1 MAEGIIKDVKLVLDG
16 RDLSGRMN
24 QFNINYS
31 ADMLDRTVFGSSFK
45 KRKAGL
51 KTVEISGAAFF
62 DSVANA
68 SGGGNDPVIFPKVGA
83 GGSTSIVTVCPSGF
97 AVKGYETYFSK
108 GVISQYSPAGQ
119 IGELLGLNIVIGGD
133 GELIRGKVM
142 ESATNLSTGNI
153 GNINL
158 FSERLKKSQ
167 KIYGAIHVFKV
178 STGRTYNLDAVRCA
192 TTNFDSPTSAPPA
205 KTTQFTITISTAD
218 MGKAKWGST
227 KISSSSTGYSYRFQA
242 KNVGSTVTPIS
253 GSYFLATLGHK

>member
-31 ADMLDRTVFGSSFK
+31 VDMLDKTVFGSSFR

-51 KTVEISGAAFF
+51 KTVEISGAAYF
-62 DSVANA
+62 DSVPYT
-68 SGGGNDPVIFPKVGA
+68 SGGGNDPLIFPKLGA

-97 AVKGYETYFSK
+97 ATIGYESYFSK
-108 GVISQYSPAGQ
+108 GVISQYSPAGR

-153 GNINL
+153 GNIKL
-158 FSERLKKSQ
+158 FSEPVLKSK
-167 KIYGAIHVFKV
+167 KLYGAVHVFKV
-178 STGRTYNLDAVRCA
+178 STGRSYTLDVERC
-192 TTNFDSPTSAPPA
+192 TTTDFTSA
-205 KTTQFTITISTAD
+205 KTTQFSIIISTED
-218 MGKAKWGST
+218 MGKAKWGTT
-227 KISSSSTGYSYRFQA
+227 KVNASSTGYSYRFQA
-242 KNVGSTVTPIS
+242 TNAGSTATPLS
-253 GSYFLATLGHK
+253 GSYFLAVLGHK